1 MPKYKNTCEDLIAEI
16 EQLRLRLEEAE
27 ETLEAIRNGEVDALV
42 VSGTESDQV
51 YTLDGSDRAYRI
63 LFETMNE
70 GAAILGSDGT
80 VLFCNGKLTAMLR
93 APMETI
99 LGGSIFPFVTEKC
112 APVVADLLEKGLQS
126 SQKMEIT
133 LKSRDGTLVPCQI
146 SSSPFLVEDAA
157 NICVIFTDLTER
169 KQVEANLIRSNKDLA
184 QFAYVASHDLQE
196 PLRNVI
202 NCLQILEK
210 KYKHKLEPGS
220 DQYIYHAVESSK
232 RMKALIQDLLTY
244 SRIETQGKEHE
255 HIESEEVFRRTIQN
269 LASAISETQAEITHD
284 PLPRMAADTTQ
295 LLQVFQNL
303 IGNAIKFRSK
313 RPPRIHVSAAKNN
326 REWIFSVR
334 DNGIGIDPRYS
345 DKIFMIFQR
354 LNKRSEYEGT
364 GMGLA
369 IVKKIIERHSGR
381 VWMES
386 TIGEGS
392 TFYFTITNIQEL

>member
-1 MPKYKNTCEDLIAEI
+1 MPNHESSRNDLIAEI
-16 EQLRLRLEEAE
+16 AELRLRLEEAE

-42 VSGTESDQV
+42 VSGPQDDQV
-51 YTLDGSDRAYRI
+51 YTLNGSDRAYRI

-80 VLFCNGKLTAMLR
+80 VFYCNGKLTAMLR
-93 APMETI
+93 APMETV

-112 APVVADLLEKGLQS
+112 APAVADLLEKALQS
-126 SQKMEIT
+126 PQKMEIT

-157 NICVIFTDLTER
+157 NICAIFTDLTER

-210 KYKHKLEPGS
+210 KYKYKLEPS
-220 DQYIYHAVESSK
+220 ADQYIHHAVEGSK
-232 RMKALIQDLLTY
+232 RMKALIQDLLAY
-244 SRIETQGKEHE
+244 SRIDTHGKEHA
-255 HIESEEVFRRTIQN
+255 HVDSEEVLSRTVEN
-269 LASAISETQAEITHD
+269 LASAISETRADITHD

-303 IGNAIKFRSK
+303 IGNAIKFRSDK
-313 RPPRIHVSAAKNN
+313 PLRIHVSATANN
-326 REWIFSVR
+326 REWIFSIR
-334 DNGIGIDPRYS
+334 DNGIGIDPQYS
-345 DKIFMIFQR
+345 EKIFMIFQR
-354 LNKRSEYEGT
+354 LNKRSEYDGT

-369 IVKKIIERHSGR
+369 IVKKIVERHGGR
-381 VWMES
+381 VWVES

-392 TFYFTITNIQEL
+392 TFYFTIRNIRES